1 MNICA
6 AFRSLGTNNW
16 SPAGFSRR
24 AETGRRV
31 AGNSTVPGGL
41 IGSGVHWV
49 ASTTKGFMLP
59 LTGQQIEI
67 HMESTADK
75 AVERTFS

>member
-1 MNICA
+1 MLPSDPWEQTA
-6 AFRSLGTNNW
+6 GLLLDF
-16 SPAGFSRR
+16 PAGLRQ
-24 AETGRRV
+24 AGVV
-31 AGNSTVPGGL
+31 AGSSTVPGGL
-41 IGSGVHWV
+41 IDSDVHWV

-67 HMESTADK
+67 HMELTADK